1 MIEKAAD
8 TRVPIHDLL
17 RRRWSPRAF
26 ADRSV
31 EPEKLQSLFE
41 AARWAPSSYN
51 EQPWR
56 FICCTREHPADHER
70 FLGILAEGNVP
81 WARHAPVLILSVANM
96 QFTHNGKP
104 NRHALHDVGL
114 AAENFVIQA
123 VALGLVVHQMA
134 GYDAAK
140 ARAVFG
146 IPDGYEPAAAIAVG
160 YQGEP
165 DRLPQP
171 LRDREAAPRTRK
183 PLEEIV
189 FGGRWAEPSVLVK
202 PR

>member
-1 MIEKAAD
+1 MLEKPAD
-8 TRVPIHDLL
+8 TRVPIHELL

-26 ADRSV
+26 TDRPV
-31 EPEKLQSLFE
+31 EPEKLQSLLE

-56 FICCTREHPADHER
+56 FLVCSRDNAADHER
-70 FLGILAEGNVP
+70 FVSCLAEGNVP
-81 WARHAPVLILSVANM
+81 WARLAPLLILSVAKT
-96 QFTHNGKP
+96 QFTHNGRA

-114 AAENFVIQA
+114 AAENLVIQA
-123 VALGLVVHQMA
+123 TALGLAVHQMA

-146 IPDGYEPAAAIAVG
+146 IPDDYEPVAAIAVG
-160 YQGEP
+160 YQGEAE
-165 DRLPQP
+165 RLPP
-171 LRDREAAPRTRK
+171 ALRDRESAPRSRK
-183 PLEEIV
+183 PLEEIA
-189 FGGRWAEPSVLVK
+189 FGGRWGAPASPL

>member
-1 MIEKAAD
+1 MIEKPAD

-56 FICCTREHPADHER
+56 FVCCTRDHPADHER
-70 FLGILAEGNVP
+70 FLSILAEGNVP
-81 WARHAPVLILSVANM
+81 WARHAPVLILSVANA

-114 AAENFVIQA
+114 AAENLVIQA

-146 IPDGYEPAAAIAVG
+146 IPDGFEPAAAIAVG

-171 LRDREAAPRTRK
+171 IRDREAAPRTRK

-189 FGGRWAEPSVLVK
+189 YGSRWAEPSVLVK

>member
-56 FICCTREHPADHER
+56 FICCTKDHPADHER
-70 FLGILAEGNVP
+70 FLSILAEGNVP
-81 WARHAPVLILSVANM
+81 WARHAPVLILSVANT

-114 AAENFVIQA
+114 AAENLVIQA

-140 ARAVFG
+140 ARTVFG
-146 IPDGYEPAAAIAVG
+146 VPDDYEPAAAIAVG
-160 YQGEP
+160 YQGDP

>member
-1 MIEKAAD
+1 MIEKTAD
-8 TRVPIHDLL
+8 TKVPIHDLL

-26 ADRSV
+26 SDRLV
-31 EPEKLQSLFE
+31 EPEKLLSLFE

-56 FICCTREHPADHER
+56 FICCPKDQPADHER
-70 FLGILAEGNVP
+70 FISILAEGNVP
-81 WARHAPVLILSVANM
+81 WARHAPVLILSVANT

-114 AAENFVIQA
+114 AAENLVIQA
-123 VALGLVVHQMA
+123 VSLGLVVHQMA
-134 GYDAAK
+134 GYDAGK
-140 ARAVFG
+140 ARVVFG
-146 IPDGYEPAAAIAVG
+146 IPHGNEPAAAIAVG
-160 YQGEP
+160 YQGDP

-171 LRDREAAPRTRK
+171 LREREAAPRARK

-189 FGGRWAEPSVLVK
+189 YGGRWAEPSVLVK
-202 PR
+202 SR